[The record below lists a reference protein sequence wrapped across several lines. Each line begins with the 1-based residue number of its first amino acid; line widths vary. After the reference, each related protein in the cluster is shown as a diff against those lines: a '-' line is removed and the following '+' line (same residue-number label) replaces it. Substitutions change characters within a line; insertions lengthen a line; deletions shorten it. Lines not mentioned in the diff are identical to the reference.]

1 VLNRPT
7 VDTIGG
13 NSQAGLF
20 WAGTLDIMAM
30 TGSRRTANR
39 SSRRTTASTNRRR
52 SSPRSAAPTARS
64 NRPQRAQTS
73 RRTKARPTAAATV
86 KQSIARINASLRPLY
101 LGDNR
106 LPSWLQ
112 RLLKVQQQV
121 WLVTVILAVST
132 LVIYGWSVYSQQQ
145 WGMAYR
151 DLDRL
156 RRNER
161 QLISGSEMMKNQIA
175 EKLDASNLGLAPQVA
190 KDVIFIQPAPAQ
202 PAADPAP
209 KPEPP
214 APDNPTAPSG
224 Y

>member
-7 VDTIGG
+7 VDTIRG

-30 TGSRRTANR
+30 TGSRRTSNR
-39 SSRRTTASTNRRR
+39 SSRRTTASTHRRR
-52 SSPRSAAPTARS
+52 SSPRSTAPTARS
-64 NRPQRAQTS
+64 RRPQRAQTS
-73 RRTKARPTAAATV
+73 RPAKARPMAVAV
-86 KQSIARINASLRPLY
+86 KQSIARINAQLRPLY

-121 WLVTVILAVST
+121 WMATVLLAIGT
-132 LVIYGWSVYSQQQ
+132 LVAYGLSVYSQQQ
-145 WGMAYR
+145 WGAEYR
-151 DLDRL
+151 DLERL

-161 QLISGSEMMKNQIA
+161 QLISGSEMMKSQIA
-175 EKLDASNLGLAPQVA
+175 EKVDASNLGLAPQVA
-190 KDVIFIQPAPAQ
+190 KDVIFLQPAPSQ
-202 PAADPAP
+202 SPAAAP
-209 KPEPP
+209 STQPEPP
-214 APDNPTAPSG
+214 EPENTPSG

>member
-1 VLNRPT
+1 
-7 VDTIGG
+7 
-13 NSQAGLF
+13 
-20 WAGTLDIMAM
+20 MAM
-30 TGSRRTANR
+30 TGSRRTSNR

-52 SSPRSAAPTARS
+52 SSPRSTAAPTARS

-86 KQSIARINASLRPLY
+86 KQSIARINARLRPMY

-106 LPSWLQ
+106 LPRGLQ

-121 WLVTVILAVST
+121 WIVTVILAVST

-175 EKLDASNLGLAPQVA
+175 EKVDAANLGLAPQVA
-190 KDVIFIQPAPAQ
+190 KDVIFLQPAPAQ
-202 PAADPAP
+202 PAAPAP

-214 APDNPTAPSG
+214 APDNPTTPSG